1 MYADRIHLIS
11 HGKNVG
17 VKVDSNMATSAD
29 DIVFTA
35 EGDIEI
41 DSS

>member
-17 VKVDSNMATSAD
+17 VKVDSSMATSAD

-35 EGDIEI
+35 EGDIEYH
-41 DSS
+41 